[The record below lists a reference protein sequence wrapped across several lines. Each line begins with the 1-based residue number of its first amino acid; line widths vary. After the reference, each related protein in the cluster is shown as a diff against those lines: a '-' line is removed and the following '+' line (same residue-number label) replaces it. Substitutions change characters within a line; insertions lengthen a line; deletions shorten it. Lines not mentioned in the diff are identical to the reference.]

1 MRKTMKASL
10 EDISQV
16 KKKLSVEIDAKEVN
30 KKLNDAYG
38 KIRKT
43 TKIPGFRPGKVPRKI
58 LESYFGTQVE
68 ADVASELVNESFRQ
82 AVDETEAFPLSQPQ
96 LEKGPVKLDE
106 KFVYSATMEVKPEF
120 EVKDYLGLE
129 AEKETVSIGEDEV
142 DKRLEQIREGNG
154 KLESLK
160 EPRPVQEGDF
170 VVIDYQGFEGD
181 QPLDQVKNSNFV
193 LNVGKKDIHEKF
205 DAALVGHNSG
215 DKTEIVIDFEE
226 DHANANLKGKT
237 VRFEVSIEDIKERN
251 LPELN
256 DEFAKNLGADFEDLK
271 GLKEEIEKNV
281 IAQEENRVEQDLKRR
296 LIGKISEGTEFEV
309 PQVLVDAEVDFSI
322 RSLQSNFERS
332 GASFEQAGISQDML
346 RQQFR
351 PSSESRVRERLILGQ
366 IAQQDDITISDEEF
380 TEGLEKLAKGMG
392 QEVETIRKYYEARGE
407 EDILK
412 EQMLEEKTLN
422 YLVEKANIKEV
433 EAGSLTPEKNAE
445 AETEVQ

>member
-1 MRKTMKASL
+1 MKASL

-58 LESYFGTQVE
+58 LESYFGKQVE
-68 ADVASELVNESFRQ
+68 ADVASELVNDSFPQ
-82 AVDETEAFPLSQPQ
+82 AVDETNAFPLSQPQ

-106 KFVYSATMEVKPEF
+106 KFVYSATMEVKPQF

-129 AEKETVSIGEDEV
+129 AEKEMVSIGEDEV
-142 DKRLEQIREGNG
+142 EKRLEQIREGNG
-154 KLESLK
+154 KLESLT
-160 EPRPVQEGDF
+160 EPRPIQEGDF

-181 QPLDQVKNSNFV
+181 HPLEEVRNSNFM
-193 LNVGKKDIHEKF
+193 LNVGRKDIHEKF
-205 DAALVGHNSG
+205 DEALVGLNSG
-215 DKTEIVIDFEE
+215 DKKEIVVDFEE
-226 DHANANLKGKT
+226 DHANTHLKGKT
-237 VRFEVSIEDIKERN
+237 VRFEVSVADIKERR

-256 DEFAKNLGADFEDLK
+256 DEFAKNLGADFEDLQS
-271 GLKEEIEKNV
+271 LKEEIKKNV

-296 LIGKISEGTEFEV
+296 LIEQISKGTEFEV
-309 PQVLVDAEVDFSI
+309 PQVLVDAEVDFSV

-332 GASFEQAGISQDML
+332 GSSFEKAGISQDML

-351 PSSESRVRERLILGQ
+351 PSSENRVRERLILGQ
-366 IAQQDDITISDEEF
+366 IAQQDDITIGDEEF
-380 TEGLEKLAKGMG
+380 TEGLEKMAKGMG
-392 QEVETIRKYYEARGE
+392 QELETIRKYYEARGE
-407 EDILK
+407 VDILK

-433 EAGSLTPEKNAE
+433 EAGSLTPDKDAE